1 MTKTFHEIS
10 IGYEHVLD
18 MCYDANV
25 SDEEIDAA
33 LAQLGEE
40 FDEKVDTLR
49 ITVQQLKATIDR
61 LDTEIIACT
70 QYKEAI
76 ESRVRLYRETD
87 LLPF

>member
-10 IGYEHVLD
+10 IGYERVLD
-18 MCYDANV
+18 MCYDETI

-33 LAQLGEE
+33 LAQLEEE
-40 FDEKVDTLR
+40 FTEKVSALR
-49 ITVQQLKATIDR
+49 TTAQQLKATIDR
-61 LDTEIIACT
+61 LDTEISACT